1 MIEHNDAYSRAVFL
15 RFKEALA
22 PLMVDIAPDWL
33 LHHIEMERDMDCRD
47 MSERV
52 QIRLVIKPI
61 EVARAMGIPVARVH
75 QIKYRDKVKALNNQS
90 VEVKI
95 TLLDR
100 IKWWI
105 KK

>member
-1 MIEHNDAYSRAVFL
+1 MRKVYGPRVRFL
-15 RFKEALA
+15 LQNGLR
-22 PLMVDIAPDWL
+22 
-33 LHHIEMERDMDCRD
+33 
-47 MSERV
+47 
-52 QIRLVIKPI
+52 PI

-75 QIKYRDKVKALNNQS
+75 QIKYRDKVKALNNQP
-90 VEVKI
+90 VEVKPM

>member
-1 MIEHNDAYSRAVFL
+1 MRKVYGPQVRFL
-15 RFKEALA
+15 LKNGLR
-22 PLMVDIAPDWL
+22 
-33 LHHIEMERDMDCRD
+33 
-47 MSERV
+47 
-52 QIRLVIKPI
+52 PI

-75 QIKYRDKVKALNNQS
+75 QIKYRDKVKAINNDQP
-90 VEVKI
+90 VEVKM

>member
-1 MIEHNDAYSRAVFL
+1 MRKVYGPRVRFL
-15 RFKEALA
+15 LQNGLR
-22 PLMVDIAPDWL
+22 
-33 LHHIEMERDMDCRD
+33 
-47 MSERV
+47 
-52 QIRLVIKPI
+52 PI

-75 QIKYRDKVKALNNQS
+75 QIKYRDKVKAMNNQP
-90 VEVKI
+90 VEVKM

>member
-1 MIEHNDAYSRAVFL
+1 MRKVYGPRVRFL
-15 RFKEALA
+15 LQNGLR
-22 PLMVDIAPDWL
+22 
-33 LHHIEMERDMDCRD
+33 
-47 MSERV
+47 
-52 QIRLVIKPI
+52 PI

-75 QIKYRDKVKALNNQS
+75 QIKYRDKVKALNNEP
-90 VEVKI
+90 VEVKM

>member
-1 MIEHNDAYSRAVFL
+1 MRKVYGPRVRFL
-15 RFKEALA
+15 LQNGLR
-22 PLMVDIAPDWL
+22 
-33 LHHIEMERDMDCRD
+33 
-47 MSERV
+47 
-52 QIRLVIKPI
+52 PI

-75 QIKYRDKVKALNNQS
+75 QIKYRDKVKALNNQP
-90 VEVKI
+90 VEIKM

>member
-1 MIEHNDAYSRAVFL
+1 MRKVYGPRVRFL
-15 RFKEALA
+15 LQNGLR
-22 PLMVDIAPDWL
+22 
-33 LHHIEMERDMDCRD
+33 
-47 MSERV
+47 
-52 QIRLVIKPI
+52 PI

>member
-1 MIEHNDAYSRAVFL
+1 MRKVYGPRVRFL
-15 RFKEALA
+15 LQNGLR
-22 PLMVDIAPDWL
+22 
-33 LHHIEMERDMDCRD
+33 
-47 MSERV
+47 
-52 QIRLVIKPI
+52 PI

-75 QIKYRDKVKALNNQS
+75 QIKYRDKVKALNNEP
-90 VEVKI
+90 VEIKM

>member
-1 MIEHNDAYSRAVFL
+1 MRKVYGPRVRFL
-15 RFKEALA
+15 LQNGLR
-22 PLMVDIAPDWL
+22 
-33 LHHIEMERDMDCRD
+33 
-47 MSERV
+47 
-52 QIRLVIKPI
+52 PI

-75 QIKYRDKVKALNNQS
+75 QIKYRDKVKALNNQP
-90 VEVKI
+90 VEVKM

>member
-1 MIEHNDAYSRAVFL
+1 MQNGL
-15 RFKEALA
+15 R
-22 PLMVDIAPDWL
+22 
-33 LHHIEMERDMDCRD
+33 
-47 MSERV
+47 
-52 QIRLVIKPI
+52 PI

-75 QIKYRDKVKALNNQS
+75 QIKYRDKVKALNNQP
-90 VEVKI
+90 VEVKM